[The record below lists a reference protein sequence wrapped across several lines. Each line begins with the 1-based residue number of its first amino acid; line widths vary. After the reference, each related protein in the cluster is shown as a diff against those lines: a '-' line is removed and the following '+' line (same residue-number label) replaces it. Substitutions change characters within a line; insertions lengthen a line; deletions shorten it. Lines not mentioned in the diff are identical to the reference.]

1 MFDWTKKIFGDPNEK
16 ELKRL
21 QPSVE
26 KIIIYEHDISK
37 LNVEEFK
44 DKTPEFK

>member
-21 QPSVE
+21 QPIVE
-26 KIIIYEHDISK
+26 KINSYEPDILK
-37 LNVEEFK
+37 IK
-44 DKTPEFK
+44 